1 MIFMTTGEKIR
12 YYRVSFNYTQEQLA
26 EILEVSR
33 QSVSKWE
40 TDLAYPET
48 EKLIRLSSL
57 FNVTVDELLSDQTI
71 LTPNHRSSMTH
82 YKEYKSDKKLFGLPL
97 YHIIVGKS
105 LKEAKGVLAIGFRA
119 KGIFSLGFLSMGIF
133 SFGLLSLGV
142 ISVGVLSLALLS
154 MATFSF
160 GVIAMG
166 ALAFGV
172 ISIGGIS
179 IGLFSVGGLAIGK
192 YFALGDHATGMVA
205 IGKSYANGRL
215 YQFMSQS
222 ESFIYDKIA
231 VSSALRSGT
240 PSYLR
245 FIAEFIINLL

>member
-1 MIFMTTGEKIR
+1 MTTGEKIR
-12 YYRVSFNYTQEQLA
+12 FYRVSFNYTQEQLA
-26 EILEVSR
+26 ELLEVSR

-71 LTPNHRSSMTH
+71 LTPNHRSSVTQ
-82 YKEYKSDKKLFGLPL
+82 YKEYKSDKMLFGLPL

-105 LKEAKGVLAIGFRA
+105 LKEAKGILAIGFRA
-119 KGIFSLGFLSMGIF
+119 KGIFSLGFISIGLF
-133 SFGLLSLGV
+133 SFGLLSLGLV
-142 ISVGVLSLALLS
+142 SFGVLALGILSL
-154 MATFSF
+154 ATFSF
-160 GVIAMG
+160 GILAIGAM
-166 ALAFGV
+166 AFGIV
-172 ISIGGIS
+172 SIGGLS

-192 YFALGDHATGMVA
+192 YFALGDHATGMIA

-215 YQFMSQS
+215 YYFVSQS
-222 ESFIYDKIA
+222 ESFIYDKIL
-231 VSSALRSGT
+231 VTNGLRSET

-245 FIAEFIINLL
+245 FIVEVIISLL